1 MQTIT
6 ISIPQTL
13 SDRYLD
19 INYLQKL
26 MLQNFVIAEYQYGN
40 LSIRDASTILE
51 ISYNEFMDL
60 LGKYHLSFINSDKSE
75 IAINYNKFH
84 TFFQLN
90 R

>member
-26 MLQNFVIAEYQYGN
+26 MLQNFVIAEYQRGN

-51 ISYNEFMDL
+51 KSYNEFIDL
-60 LGKYHLSFINSDKSE
+60 LGRYHISFINSDKSE
-75 IAINYNKFH
+75 IADNYNKF
-84 TFFQLN
+84 QPVQSKL
-90 R
+90 

>member
-26 MLQNFVIAEYQYGN
+26 MLQNFVIAEYQRGN

-60 LGKYHLSFINSDKSE
+60 LGKYHLSFINADKSE
-75 IAINYNKFH
+75 IADNYSKFH
-84 TFFQLN
+84 SFFQLY

>member
-26 MLQNFVIAEYQYGN
+26 MLQNFVIAEYQCGN

-51 ISYNEFMDL
+51 ISYNQFMDL
-60 LGKYHLSFINSDKSE
+60 LGKYHLSFINTDKSE
-75 IAINYNKFH
+75 ITDNYNKFH
-84 TFFQLN
+84 SFFQLHK
-90 R
+90 